1 MFSFYAKARAAFIP
15 VSPQRS
21 CTDTDIDPDRI
32 ASVLKLAN
40 RISNSWDLGRPL
52 HRLTDIDS
60 AQITATPVRGAY
72 TFTPSPESP
81 ETPLEHD
88 EVCFNSPRRSR
99 VSCKTFSSLR
109 SKQCEEDATRHLFP
123 YGYLMEPSSLEAYIY
138 YFIT

>member
-1 MFSFYAKARAAFIP
+1 MAAFSP
-15 VSPQRS
+15 VSSQCS
-21 CTDTDIDPDRI
+21 CEDTDIDPDRI

-52 HRLTDIDS
+52 HRLTDIDP

-88 EVCFNSPRRSR
+88 EVCFNSFKRSR
-99 VSCKTFSSLR
+99 VPSNTSSPLP
-109 SKQCEEDATRHLFP
+109 SKKSEGDAKRHLLP
-123 YGYLMEPSSLEAYIY
+123 YGYLMETSSLEAYIY